1 MPIKLANN
9 ASGTLATAINATDTG
24 LILTTGDGAEF
35 PALAAGEYFYL
46 TLTAP
51 SGAFEIVK
59 ATARAG
65 DAMTVV
71 RAQEGTTA
79 LGFPVGSRAELKV
92 TAASV
97 EALVDDYDDALRA
110 DLAASSGSGLVGFLQ
125 SGTPAVARTTQAKL
139 REFVSVKD
147 FGAVGDGVT
156 DDTVAIQAAVDAVF
170 AGSLQGGSL
179 YFPKG
184 SYRVT
189 SSIYQKPRVNF
200 VGEGSRKSQI
210 VWGNADTTNYTKGVV
225 YCVAGTDA
233 SPGFVF
239 STCIEGMSISGA
251 GVAPVSLAI
260 RGHQEN
266 CRFVEMTLTGFTEAG
281 LEALPFSSINHG
293 VTFSDLHIIPAS
305 GATAAY
311 GMRLS
316 HVQKC
321 VFDNITTDVASPNH
335 YEYGIYIYN
344 TPILNVF
351 RAIHTEDCRYGIYLV
366 GGANNVFMGLEA
378 RNGVGNGVAHFWTT
392 STRHSIHAMRTI
404 IGFTN
409 HYQDATRTVVMAGA
423 DTDSVAIERGASYYR
438 RISDS
443 ETFIGTTSGAVVTLG
458 TPRMTRGVDSY
469 AGTTGNGQTYLRVNG
484 SIPAT
489 STRNVEIDLGAG
501 WVGFAG
507 KLRLFS
513 IGDQRYATEVLFTG
527 YTSGSGTV
535 SGAAVSAQVS
545 AGSSALTIG
554 APAALAVPVAGK
566 INIPVTNTSLSFTQ
580 VLEVLVEIT
589 VQGRQ
594 ATAIAITS

>member
-97 EALVDDYDDALRA
+97 EDLVDDYDDALRA

-125 SGTPAVARTTQAKL
+125 SGTSAVARATQAKL

-147 FGAVGDGVT
+147 FGAVGNGVA
-156 DDTVAIQAAVDAVF
+156 DDTAAIQAAVDAVF

-200 VGEGSRKSQI
+200 VGDGSRKSQI
-210 VWGNADTTNYTKGVV
+210 VWGNADTTSYTKGVV

-233 SPGFVF
+233 SPDFVF
-239 STCIEGMSISGA
+239 STCIEGMSISGN

-266 CRFVEMTLTGFTEAG
+266 CRFVEMTLTGFTGAG
-281 LEALPFSSINHG
+281 LEALPFSSNNHG
-293 VTFSDLHIIPAS
+293 ITFSDLHIIPAA

-321 VFDNITTDVASPNH
+321 VFDNITTDIANPNH
-335 YEYGIYIYN
+335 YEYGVYIYN
-344 TPILNVF
+344 NPVLNVF
-351 RAIHTEDCRYGIYLV
+351 RAIHTEDCRYGIYLL

-404 IGFTN
+404 LGFTN
-409 HYQDATRTVVMAGA
+409 HYQDATRTVTAGT
-423 DTDSVAIERGASYYR
+423 DTDSVAIECGAAYYR
-438 RISDS
+438 RLTDS
-443 ETFIGTTSGAVVTLG
+443 ETYIGTTAATVALSSL
-458 TPRMTRGVDSY
+458 RLTRGVDAY
-469 AGTTGNGQTYLRVNG
+469 AGTSGNGQTYLRV
-484 SIPAT
+484 STYIPA
-489 STRNVEIDLGAG
+489 SATRNVEIDLGAG
-501 WVGFAG
+501 DRGFAG

-513 IGDQRYATEVLFTG
+513 TGDVQYATEAMFAG
-527 YTSGSGTV
+527 YADGAGGVSSG
-535 SGAAVSAQVS
+535 AVSAQV
-545 AGSSALTIG
+545 GTNITTLTIT
-554 APAALAVPVAGK
+554 APQALASPTIGK
-566 INIPVTNTSLSFTQ
+566 IRIPVQNNSGSFQQ
-580 VLEVLVEIT
+580 VLEILVEIT
-589 VQGRQ
+589 VGGRQ